1 MCQISKENI
10 NFPGSYEQKE
20 FEKEIR
26 VNGFWERKK
35 NLKIMGFFL
44 HDKNNM
50 TIKGAKIQAKI
61 SVNGGEKGIC
71 SLGVNHIPLTNY
83 VRLVYQ
89 ILLTDY
95 SLFS

>member
-26 VNGFWERKK
+26 VNGFSERKK

-61 SVNGGEKGIC
+61 SVNGGKRGYVLWGLTTYH
-71 SLGVNHIPLTNY
+71 SLITS
-83 VRLVYQ
+83 
-89 ILLTDY
+89 D
-95 SLFS
+95 

>member
-44 HDKNNM
+44 YDKNNM

-61 SVNGGEKGIC
+61 SISGGEKGIC
-71 SLGVNHIPLTNY
+71 SLGVNHI
-83 VRLVYQ
+83 
-89 ILLTDY
+89 
-95 SLFS
+95 